1 MSKPRVLILGGGFA
15 GTAAARELERFG
27 NYVDVTLVNRQN
39 FMLFTPML
47 PEVAGGSIA
56 GRDIMQP
63 LRAALRRRKGRAG
76 SSTFEL
82 GEAVGANLARRTVTV
97 RHPLTHESRAVEY
110 DELVIAVGATDST
123 MGIPG
128 VTKFAVPL
136 KTIADA
142 EIVRGR
148 VIGAL
153 EVAARTDDL
162 LERDRL
168 LRFVIIG
175 GNFTGVELAGELSA
189 FLDSI
194 LEYYPR
200 IDRKKVEVYVLE
212 AGARL
217 LGHLPEKFG
226 RYAAETLTGR
236 GTFLRLK
243 QDVNAVDGRGVELK
257 SGERIASATVLWAA
271 GEKPSPLAELLGLK
285 TNERGA
291 IETGGD
297 FAVEGAAHVWAVG
310 DCAAVPGPTA
320 ARTHPSRR
328 TRFEKARC
336 WPGTSFRAPEEG
348 RREDFAIG
356 SSDKWPRWA
365 AVKPLPNS
373 PAAGCSPALQLGCYG
388 VRIIWDVYRAS
399 PARHKSPSTGRSTWH
414 FRLRPRGCRCSNGEE
429 HVFQRSGAGTRDA
442 CNSAIRSQS

>member
-1 MSKPRVLILGGGFA
+1 MSKARVLILGGGFA
-15 GTAAARELERFG
+15 GAAAARELERFG
-27 NYVDVTLVNRQN
+27 KYVDVTLVNRQN

-56 GRDIMQP
+56 ARDIMQP
-63 LRAALRRRKGRAG
+63 LRAGLRGRKGRAG
-76 SSTFEL
+76 SATFEL
-82 GEAVGANLARRTVTV
+82 GEAVGADLARRTVTV
-97 RHPLTHESRAVEY
+97 CHPLTRESKLVEY
-110 DELVIAVGATDST
+110 DELVIAVGANDST

-153 EVAARTDDL
+153 EVAARTHDL

-175 GNFTGVELAGELSA
+175 GNFTGVELAGELGA

-226 RYAAETLTGR
+226 RYAAEILTGR

-243 QDVNAVDGRGVELK
+243 QEVNAVDGRGVELK

-271 GEKPSPLAELLGLK
+271 GEKPSPLADLLGLK
-285 TNERGA
+285 TNEHGA
-291 IETGGD
+291 IETRGD
-297 FAVEGAAHVWAVG
+297 FAIEGAAHAWAVG
-310 DCAAVPGPTA
+310 DCAAVPRPNGGTYAPLAQNAIREGALLARNIVARIRGRATRRFRYRELGQMASLGGRQAVAELPGGHTLTGFAAWLLWRTYYLGRLPGLTRKTQVAIDWTLDLAFPPQTTRLPTL
-320 ARTHPSRR
+320 
-328 TRFEKARC
+328 EQ
-336 WPGTSFRAPEEG
+336 GETSF
-348 RREDFAIG
+348 
-356 SSDKWPRWA
+356 SSDQAEERKTRA
-365 AVKPLPNS
+365 A
-373 PAAGCSPALQLGCYG
+373 
-388 VRIIWDVYRAS
+388 
-399 PARHKSPSTGRSTWH
+399 
-414 FRLRPRGCRCSNGEE
+414 
-429 HVFQRSGAGTRDA
+429 QR
-442 CNSAIRSQS
+442 